1 MRQLVGAV
9 LLILGCATLLATPA
23 QAQSGYIAGS
33 LSADIGR
40 TGSTDGTDRPGTGE
54 ALSFSLRAGVPI
66 TPRFGVE
73 FDFTRPSEIET
84 DQTPDVSIFDQVNLL
99 ASLSPTLPIDTI
111 LPSIP
116 TFNYTIHTA
125 QRTTTYTAAAF
136 ARQEISPRLAL
147 VYLGGV
153 AFGRV
158 ERTLSTSF
166 GLPIPIPLA
175 SIYPAS
181 FETRTVD
188 YVAGPMGGFEARV
201 GLTDHVE
208 VVPGVRM
215 LSLAGGWIV
224 RPAVGISWKW

>member
-1 MRQLVGAV
+1 M
-9 LLILGCATLLATPA
+9 LIACFVATA

-40 TGSTDGTDRPGTGE
+40 TGSVDQTDLPGTGE
-54 ALSFSLRAGVPI
+54 ALSFSLRAGGAI

-84 DQTPDVSIFDQVNLL
+84 DQTPDVRIYANLPVSVL
-99 ASLSPTLPIDTI
+99 TALSPALDTI

-116 TFNYTIHTA
+116 TFDYTIHTT

-136 ARQEISPRLAL
+136 ARQDIRPRLAL
-147 VYLGGV
+147 VYLGGI

-158 ERTLSTSF
+158 EQKTSTSF
-166 GLPIPIPLA
+166 AFPMPLA
-175 SIYPAS
+175 SIYPPS
-181 FETRTVD
+181 YETRTVD
-188 YVAGPMGGFEARV
+188 YAAGPMGGFEARV
-201 GLTDHVE
+201 GLTENVE

-215 LSLAGGWIV
+215 LGLAGGWII

>member
-1 MRQLVGAV
+1 M
-9 LLILGCATLLATPA
+9 LIACFVATA

-33 LSADIGR
+33 LSADISR
-40 TGSTDGTDRPGTGE
+40 TGSVDQTDMPGTGE
-54 ALSFSLRAGVPI
+54 ALSFSLRAGGAI

-84 DQTPDVSIFDQVNLL
+84 DQTPDVRIYADLPVSVL
-99 ASLSPTLPIDTI
+99 ASLSPAIPIDTI

-116 TFNYTIHTA
+116 TLNYTIHTS
-125 QRTTTYTAAAF
+125 QRVTTYTAAAF
-136 ARQEISPRLAL
+136 ARQEIRPRLAL
-147 VYLGGV
+147 VYLGGI

-158 ERTLSTSF
+158 EQTTSTSF
-166 GLPIPIPLA
+166 GFPVPLA
-175 SIYPAS
+175 SIYPPS

-188 YVAGPMGGFEARV
+188 YAAGPMGGFEARV
-201 GLTDHVE
+201 GLTDNVE

-215 LSLAGGWIV
+215 LGLAGGWII